1 MNQPGICETT
11 LGVKSYAG
19 HVHLPP
25 RLLEDANGEPQNYPV
40 NT

>member
-1 MNQPGICETT
+1 MTP
-11 LGVKSYAG
+11 GVKSYAG

-25 RLLEDANGEPQNYPV
+25 GLLEDIYGDKQDYPV